1 MNAHA
6 RRFPS
11 ESPQI
16 RALCLAIGI
25 ALALPMAALAQDVKP
40 DNATS
45 ATDET
50 TATQDSAEQPTAHAK
65 RDPFSLEN
73 SDDPEK
79 LSDLIHIRN
88 SVEFG
93 FNYVSDDSFRFGRYT
108 GLNDQG
114 VNGIFSLNVLRRG
127 EYNSDN
133 ADYWSFRVSN
143 LGLDSREAVFEFG
156 TQGKYRV
163 RVDYD
168 QIPIFRSDSARTIFD
183 GAGGTHLTLPSNWV
197 PGTNTAGMTQLLP
210 DLKSVDL
217 KTERHRTGLSLS
229 GVLSPNWGYSASY
242 KHETKDGTKSIGA
255 VIGNSGGNPRAVIL
269 PEPVDYLTQEFETTL
284 RYSNRKLQVEASYY
298 LSLFS
303 DRNNALSWANPY
315 SAIGGWDASAG
326 FPGGRGQ
333 MSLPPDN
340 RFWQFSLDAGYNVSD
355 RTRISGSVARGRMT
369 QNDPFLP
376 YTVNPTLA
384 ASVTQPLP
392 RDSLDGR
399 IDTTVVNL
407 RISSRPWEK
416 FSWNVA
422 YRYDNR
428 DNNTP
433 RDEYVYIGGDS
444 QTQDTSLTSSHRR
457 FNEPYSYKEEQFTAD
472 ASWRIFGETDL
483 SFGAKHSKIDRTFS
497 ERERANENTY
507 NIGLNSEFSDRFSG
521 HFRYTHAQRDGST
534 YFGNNPL
541 HEGFSSD
548 YVATVPGDF
557 ENLPGLRKYFLA
569 NRDRDQVSWIAS
581 FTPTEAWTLGAAI
594 DYARDDYN
602 KSELGLVG
610 SRIGSISLDAVYAT
624 SPLWSIYG
632 SVTRETLRSDQNGH
646 SFSGGGSQ
654 LSQAF
659 DPTRDWFVDH
669 RDRVNSFAAGYKR
682 SMADDRLDFGFDYLY
697 SRTHSDLK
705 FAVGSSLLTAPLPST
720 VSELN
725 SVDISG
731 TYKFRSNWSMR
742 MDLWY
747 ERFHSTDWAVDGITE
762 NTLANVILLG
772 EDSPDY
778 HVYVVSLSLIYR
790 F

>member
-1 MNAHA
+1 MNAYA

-11 ESPQI
+11 EGLQLG
-16 RALCLAIGI
+16 ALCLAIGI
-25 ALALPMAALAQDVKP
+25 ALALPMAALAQEVSQD
-40 DNATS
+40 DAT
-45 ATDET
+45 APDET
-50 TATQDSAEQPTAHAK
+50 AAAQDDSAPPAEHGK

-73 SDDPEK
+73 SDDPAK
-79 LSDLIHIRN
+79 LKDLIQTHNTI
-88 SVEFG
+88 EFG

-114 VNGIFSLNVLRRG
+114 VSGLFNLDVLHRG
-127 EYNSDN
+127 AYNSDS

-143 LGLDSREAVFEFG
+143 LGLDSREAAFELG
-156 TQGKYRV
+156 RQGKFRV

-183 GAGGTHLTLPSNWV
+183 GAGSNNLTLPSNWV
-197 PGTNTAGMTQLLP
+197 GGSNTAGMTQLLA
-210 DLKSVDL
+210 DLKPVEL
-217 KTERHRTGLSLS
+217 KTERHRTGVSVS
-229 GVLSPNWGYSASY
+229 GVLSRNWGFSASY
-242 KHETKDGTKSIGA
+242 KHEDKEGTKSIGGGF
-255 VIGNSGGNPRAVIL
+255 GNSGGNPRAAIL
-269 PEPVDYLTQEFETTL
+269 PEPVDYLTQEIETTL
-284 RYSNRKLQVEASYY
+284 RYSNGKLQVEASYY

-303 DRNNALSWANPY
+303 DRNNALSWSNPY
-315 SAIGGWDASAG
+315 TAISGWDASAG
-326 FPGGRGQ
+326 FPGGQGQ
-333 MSLPPDN
+333 LALPPDN
-340 RFWQFSLDAGYNVSD
+340 RFQQFSLDAGYNISD
-355 RTRISGSVARGRMT
+355 RTRISASVARGRMT
-369 QNDPFLP
+369 QNDAFLP
-376 YTVNPTLA
+376 YTDIPALA
-384 ASVTQPLP
+384 ASITQPLP
-392 RDSLDGR
+392 RDSLNGK

-407 RISSRPWEK
+407 RIASRPWDN
-416 FSWNVA
+416 FSWNAA

-428 DNNTP
+428 DNKTP

-457 FNEPYSYKEEQFTAD
+457 FNEPYSYKEEQFKAD
-472 ASWRIFGETDL
+472 ASWRMFGHTDLIFG
-483 SFGAKHSKIDRTFS
+483 AQHSKIDRTYS
-497 ERERANENTY
+497 ERERADEDTY
-507 NIGLNSEFSDRFSG
+507 NIGLNSEISERFSG

-534 YFGNNPL
+534 YFGNHPL
-541 HEGFSSD
+541 HEGFSED

-569 NRDRDQVSWIAS
+569 NRDRDQVSWLAS
-581 FTPTEAWTLGAAI
+581 FTPNEAWTLGASV

-610 SRIGSISLDAVYAT
+610 AKIGSLSLDAVYAP
-624 SPLWSIYG
+624 SPLWSVYANF
-632 SVTRETLRSDQNGH
+632 TREKLSSDQNGH
-646 SFSGGGSQ
+646 SFSGGGSV

-659 DPTRDWFVDH
+659 DPTRDWFVAH

-682 SMADDRLDFGFDYLY
+682 SMADNRLDFGVDYLY
-697 SRTHSDLK
+697 SRTHSDLD
-705 FAVGSSLLTAPLPST
+705 FAVGPSLLTAPLPST

-725 SVDISG
+725 SLDISG
-731 TYKFRSNWSMR
+731 TYKIDDKWSMR

-778 HVYVVSLSLIYR
+778 HVYVVSLSFLYR